1 MQTLSQKVFESIK
14 VNILNFSYLPGV
26 KLSDDEIATEL
37 RVSRTPVREALNRLS
52 ELGLVEAK
60 SNKGFRVK
68 RFSAKEIEDLYILR
82 ATLER
87 LAVKLTIERM
97 NSETEKQ
104 LRSTLSDYP
113 QIIKSGD
120 LWRFNLADT
129 KFHDMIA
136 QLSWNSALHDTLSNL
151 YDKIQIIRRYDH
163 LRAGSLERT
172 YQGHLQILGYMLSGD
187 VKRAEKS
194 MSKHILDSMKIILK
208 IKQQNA

>member
-1 MQTLSQKVFESIK
+1 MKTLSQKVFESLK

-26 KLSDDEIATEL
+26 KLSDDEIAAEL

-68 RFSAKEIEDLYILR
+68 RFLAREIEDLYVLR
-82 ATLER
+82 ATLEC
-87 LAVKLTIERM
+87 LAVRLTIKRM
-97 NSETEKQ
+97 NPEAEKQ
-104 LRSTLSDYP
+104 LRNTLSDYP

-120 LWRFNLADT
+120 LWRFNLVDT

-136 QLSWNSALHDTLSNL
+136 RLSGNSALRETLSNL

-163 LRAGSLERT
+163 LRAGSLENT
-172 YQGHLQILGYMLSGD
+172 YQEHLQILEYILRRD
-187 VKRAEKS
+187 VKKSEQS
-194 MSKHILDSMKIILK
+194 MSKHILASLKIILK
-208 IKQQNA
+208 IKE